1 MNDKYIIGIDGG
13 TQSSKVVIFNT
24 RGEKICQASEKLK
37 PLYMPAFGV
46 AEHPDDDLWTS
57 IIIASKKCMAKFPY
71 DRADIIGAGVCTIRC
86 CGVVLNKDGN
96 LAQPAMNWM
105 DKRLSAKYDHANKD
119 ARYITTTTGYTCYR
133 LTGNH
138 YDTAA
143 NLTGPWWPI
152 DKDNWNWFEDK
163 EKFDS
168 FGVKREMLFDLVNPG
183 DTVGTIT
190 KEVAEL
196 TDIPEGLPV
205 VITANDKAVEGL
217 GAGLNKSNIG
227 LISLGTYICPMI
239 LGEGNRTDLKG
250 AFTNMA
256 CIPHKYLYES
266 KGIRR
271 GMSTVSWIKD
281 LAGDGLVAEAE
292 ELGIAPEELL
302 NREASKIPAGTYGL
316 FTILEWLGKPNEIYK
331 RGIMIGF
338 EGRHERSSMYR
349 SILEGIAMT
358 CKNHMSIT
366 LDDLGRKIDTLIISG
381 GGSNSDLFMQI
392 FADVFGIKA
401 VRNEE
406 NGAASMGSA
415 ISVAVGLG
423 VYKTYDEAI
432 EKMVRITDS
441 FEPDLETHEF
451 YTKIN
456 KEVYSQITKVTDP
469 ILKKSYEIFH

>member
-1 MNDKYIIGIDGG
+1 MKEKYIIGIDGG
-13 TQSSKVVIFNT
+13 TQSSKVVVFNT
-24 RGEKICQASEKLK
+24 TGDIICQASEKLK

-46 AEHPDDDLWTS
+46 AEHPDDDLWDS

-71 DRADIIGAGVCTIRC
+71 DIKDIIGVGVCTIRC
-86 CGVVLNKDGN
+86 CGVVLKADGS

-105 DKRLSAKYDHANKD
+105 DKRLSAKYDHASKD
-119 ARYITTTTGYTCYR
+119 AKYVTTTTGYTCFR
-133 LTGNH
+133 LTGNKI
-138 YDTAA
+138 DTSA
-143 NLTGPWWPI
+143 NLTGPWWPF
-152 DKDNWNWFEDK
+152 DKNTWTWIEDK

-168 FGVKREMLFDLVNPG
+168 YGIPREMLFDLVNPG
-183 DTVGTIT
+183 DSVGTIT
-190 KEVAEL
+190 SEVAKL
-196 TDIPEGLPV
+196 TDLPEGVPV
-205 VITANDKAVEGL
+205 IITANDKAVEGL
-217 GAGLNKSNIG
+217 GAGLSTSTEG

-239 LGEGNRTDLKG
+239 CGEMNKTDLKG
-250 AFTNMA
+250 AFTNLA
-256 CIPHKYLYES
+256 CIPHQYLYES

-271 GMSTVSWIKD
+271 GMSTVSWMKD
-281 LAGDGLVAEAE
+281 LAGSGLVEEAAA
-292 ELGIAPEELL
+292 LGLSPEELL
-302 NREASKIPAGTYGL
+302 NEEASKIPAGSYGL

-349 SILEGIAMT
+349 SILEGIAMS
-358 CKNHMSIT
+358 CKNNMSVT
-366 LDDLGRKIDTLIISG
+366 LDDLGRKLDKIIVSG

-406 NGAASMGSA
+406 NDAASMGSA

-423 VYKTYDEAI
+423 VYETYDEAI
-432 EKMVRITDS
+432 SKMVRIKDT
-441 FEPDLETHEF
+441 FTPNQETHEF

-456 KEVYSQITKVTDP
+456 AEVYSQITKVTDP